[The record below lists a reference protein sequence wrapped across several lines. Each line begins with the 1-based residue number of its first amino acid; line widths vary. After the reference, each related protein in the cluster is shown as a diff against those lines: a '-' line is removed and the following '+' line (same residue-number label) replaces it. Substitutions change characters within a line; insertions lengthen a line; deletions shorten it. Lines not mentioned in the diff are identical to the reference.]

1 MAHAPVEH
9 VGDGLETA
17 MRVIG
22 EAGDVVFRL
31 VGAELIEQQERVEV
45 GQLRL
50 ADDPA
55 QLHAC
60 AIGGRDAL

>member
-1 MAHAPVEH
+1 MWMN
-9 VGDGLETA
+9 GK
-17 MRVIG
+17 
-22 EAGDVVFRL
+22 AGDVILGL

-50 ADDPA
+50 PDDAA

-60 AIGGRDAL
+60 AVGGRYAGDDALNLAR